1 MRCVI
6 GTMSLAHS
14 FPSCCNFLLSGT
26 RQPWKQDRYIYLHI
40 HTCGALDCMLRL
52 FSFRLSST
60 FGANLCLY
68 RYSVANKLS
77 FSYSYSTL
85 NNLNKTDKMA
95 LLGGAE
101 KKHKVTI
108 VGSGNWYEK
117 NHSATIFCQLLI
129 PFFVQ
134 GIYHCQDH
142 CREYASQQGPL
153 RGGGP
158 DVGV

>member
-1 MRCVI
+1 
-6 GTMSLAHS
+6 
-14 FPSCCNFLLSGT
+14 
-26 RQPWKQDRYIYLHI
+26 
-40 HTCGALDCMLRL
+40 MLRL
-52 FSFRLSST
+52 FSSRLSST

-68 RYSVANKLS
+68 RYSVAYKLS
-77 FSYSYSTL
+77 CSYSYSTL

-117 NHSATIFCQLLI
+117 NNSASVFYQLLI

-134 GIYHCQDH
+134 GIYHCKDH
-142 CREYASQQGPL
+142 CREHASQQGPL
-153 RGGGP
+153 RGGGS